1 MQHLTWHA
9 YHHVYHHEES
19 TVVGDIRVARAV
31 HSPQLD
37 NQRAILVYLP
47 PTYENRPD
55 HHYPVVYMQ
64 DGQNLFDAATSFAG
78 EWGVDDT
85 METLS
90 QDEHLEAI
98 VIGIPNM
105 GKRRMAEYNP
115 FPDHR
120 PGDSAGNQYLSFI
133 VNTLKPTIDRDF
145 RTLPGK
151 RYTGIMGSSMGGLI
165 SLYAFFRYPNIFGF
179 AGVMSPSLWVAGNSI
194 FGYLKTA
201 PFHPG
206 KIYLDVGTRELG
218 DSPEESYRQRKLSRQ
233 YYASVRRLKRILVR
247 KGYRPIR
254 DLLHIEEKWA
264 HHTESAWARR
274 LPDAMRFFLHYT
286 RQGEHKRGRHR
297 AK

>member
-1 MQHLTWHA
+1 MQKTVWHH
-9 YHHVYHHEES
+9 YHHVYQHPES
-19 TVVGDIRVARAV
+19 TVVGNIRVSPAV
-31 HSPQLD
+31 YSPQLD
-37 NQRAILVYLP
+37 NRRAILVYLP
-47 PTYENRPD
+47 PTYAWDNGRR
-55 HHYPVVYMQ
+55 YPVVYMQ

-85 METLS
+85 MEALS
-90 QDEHLEAI
+90 QDEQLEAI
-98 VIGIPNM
+98 VVGIPNM
-105 GKRRMAEYNP
+105 EEKRMAEYSP
-115 FPDHR
+115 FRDPRH
-120 PGDSAGNQYLSFI
+120 GAGAGNQYLSFL
-133 VNTLKPTIDRDF
+133 VNTVKPLIDHDF

-165 SLYAFFRYPNIFGF
+165 SLYAFFRYTNIFGF
-179 AGVMSPSLWVAGNSI
+179 TGVMSPSLWLGGGSI
-194 FGYLKTA
+194 FAYLRTA
-201 PFHPG
+201 SFHPG

-218 DSPEESYRQRKLSRQ
+218 DSPEEPYHQRQLSRQ

-274 LPDAMRFFLHYT
+274 LPDAMRFFLQYAKEG
-286 RQGEHKRGRHR
+286 RQKRGRHR